1 MLRRTLAAVLLGG
14 IALAGCT
21 ASGTSP
27 DGTGTP
33 SRADELWKQRTDFV
47 GDNSRVIWLT
57 RAAGFGPDGS
67 YTISLQTATKPYGL
81 SVTFDKGAK
90 ATEATEATEATDK
103 PFDQTDFTSASTLL
117 LGTVANLDAVH
128 VKAPGHS
135 FDLTAAQATKQL
147 GYDVKTLGR
156 DQQKL
161 TAYVDALDD

>member
-21 ASGTSP
+21 SPGTSP
-27 DGTGTP
+27 GGTGTP

-81 SVTFDKGAK
+81 TVTFDKGANG
-90 ATEATEATEATDK
+90 TEATDK

>member
-1 MLRRTLAAVLLGG
+1 MFRRALAAVLLGG
-14 IALAGCT
+14 VALAGCT

-27 DGTGTP
+27 DGTVTP

-67 YTISLQTATKPYGL
+67 YTISLQTATKPYG
-81 SVTFDKGAK
+81 VTITFDTPTDK
-90 ATEATEATEATDK
+90 ATDK
-103 PFDQTDFTSASTLL
+103 PFDQTDFASPSTLL
-117 LGTVANLDAVH
+117 LGTIGNLDAVH
-128 VKAPGHS
+128 VKAADRS

-156 DQQKL
+156 DQKKL
-161 TAYVDALDD
+161 TAYVDTLAD